1 MRRRKSTWEL
11 CRQNTQARKET
22 QRKENLIALR
32 QSTQKA
38 PSSPFTN
45 LETRHLEAL
54 AEKVELVTYR
64 PGATDEQGNA
74 VTVMKKG
81 EDSTDLYIV
90 VSGKAHVGIT
100 EEATRPLFP
109 GSVFGEGVV
118 S

>member
-22 QRKENLIALR
+22 QRKENLDALR

-45 LETRHLEAL
+45 LETKHLEAL
-54 AEKVELVTYR
+54 ADKVELVTYQ
-64 PGATDEQGNA
+64 PGDTDEEGNA
-74 VTVMKKG
+74 VKVMTKG
-81 EDSTDLYIV
+81 EESTELYIV

-100 EEATRPLFP
+100 QEATRPLFP